1 MALPFSFVQKYQPE
15 MAGVERAKKALW
27 ALLRSY
33 DARSSAKLTI
43 STEKGKLKV
52 VLEQSFDQHSNV
64 QTKAPRRISP
74 SQLRRKERRAADP
87 AVRQR
92 AAAHQAAGEAA
103 VLPSPEKVRSNSSFN
118 SLVITSPVMDD
129 VREEV
134 SEEEVVE
141 KRHLIAVPPDF
152 EDRANNDY
160 YHDLEK
166 VDKVVKILGETDKCC
181 FCEYDCPS
189 PSEQEEKDRESGF
202 GILDSLWDHIE
213 QSHPLAY
220 EWIS

>member
-1 MALPFSFVQKYQPE
+1 M
-15 MAGVERAKKALW
+15 
-27 ALLRSY
+27 
-33 DARSSAKLTI
+33 
-43 STEKGKLKV
+43 
-52 VLEQSFDQHSNV
+52 
-64 QTKAPRRISP
+64 
-74 SQLRRKERRAADP
+74 
-87 AVRQR
+87 
-92 AAAHQAAGEAA
+92 
-103 VLPSPEKVRSNSSFN
+103 PSPEKLRSNSSMK
-118 SLVITSPVMDD
+118 SLATSPVKDNARED
-129 VREEV
+129 VV
-134 SEEEVVE
+134 EEVVE
-141 KRHLIAVPPDF
+141 EHPQEVVPPDF